1 MLEVLKEVIK
11 RVDKGEVIALV
22 TIVEAEGST
31 PGEKGAKMAV
41 GKDGLISGTIGGGI
55 VEAKVIE
62 AARKAIKSGKKQSLH
77 YNLTREETGLDN
89 GAICGGELKI
99 FIDILKPKEK
109 IIIFGA
115 GHIAVSLSKLAKI
128 IGFKVSI
135 VDERVDFANRER
147 FPEAEQIITEKA
159 GIALN
164 QVKITPSTYVVIVTK
179 GHLQDEEAL
188 TSVINQNAG
197 YIGMIGS
204 RTKNEVIF
212 QHLREKGITE
222 EKIKKIYTP
231 IGIDIGAQTPEEI
244 AVSIIAE
251 IIRVS
256 RGKKD
261 SNK

>member
-1 MLEVLKEVIK
+1 MSEVLKEALK
-11 RVDKGEVIALV
+11 RIDKGEVIALV

-31 PGEKGAKMAV
+31 PRERGAKMAV
-41 GKDGLISGTIGGGI
+41 GRDGLISGTIGGGI

-62 AARKAIKSGKKQSLH
+62 AAKKAIKRGKKQSLH
-77 YNLTREETGLDN
+77 YNLNKEETKLDE

-99 FIDILKPKEK
+99 FIDILKPKEE

-115 GHIAVSLSKLAKI
+115 GHIGFYLSKLAKI
-128 IGFKVSI
+128 IGIKVSI
-135 VDERVDFANRER
+135 VDERMDFANRER

-164 QVKITPSTYVVIVTK
+164 QVKITPSSYVVIVTK
-179 GHLQDEEAL
+179 GHQHDEEAL
-188 TSVINQNAG
+188 LSVINRNVG

-204 RTKNEVIF
+204 GTKNEVIF

-222 EKIKKIYTP
+222 GKIKKVFTP

-251 IIRVS
+251 IIQVKR
-256 RGKKD
+256 
-261 SNK
+261 NKVYRY